1 VKREREL
8 TQESFDRLLAWLD
21 PDREQAGQKYEWIRL
36 KLIKIF
42 RCRGCTT
49 AEELTDET
57 INRVTRRLQEIADI
71 YVGDPALYFY
81 GVAHKVILENVKR
94 RPDPLPPPP
103 PVRHEEIEL
112 EYSCLEQCMERLTSD
127 SRILIMQYYQE
138 DKQAKIDQRK
148 LLAERLGIALN
159 ALRIRA
165 HRIRASLQQCVG
177 ECVKARQASQA

>member
-1 VKREREL
+1 MKREREI
-8 TQESFDRLLAWLD
+8 TQESFDKLLAWLD
-21 PDREQAGQKYEWIRL
+21 PDRERAGQKYEWIRL

-49 AEELTDET
+49 PEDLTDET
-57 INRVTRRLQEIADI
+57 INRVTRKLQEIADI

-81 GVAHKVILENVKR
+81 GVAHKVILEHVKK

-103 PVRHEEIEL
+103 IDTREEIEL
-112 EYSCLEQCMERLTSD
+112 EYSCLERCMERLGSD
-127 SRILIMQYYQE
+127 SRLLIIQYYQE
-138 DKQAKIDQRK
+138 NKQAKIDHRK

-177 ECVKARQASQA
+177 ECLKERRA